1 MALRST
7 TIAIA
12 LRSAGLSSGLRAV
25 LNQRP
30 WMPRPE
36 GNQSLW
42 FLGSLSM
49 KSCLWLGMKTKDHST
64 LPVASAVVAA
74 LLSLYAV

>member
-12 LRSAGLSSGLRAV
+12 LRSAGSSKGLRAV
-25 LNQRP
+25 LNHRP

-36 GNQSLW
+36 GNQSWW
-42 FLGSLSM
+42 FSGSLSM
-49 KSCLWLGMKTKDHST
+49 NSCLWFGMKTKDHST